1 MDDPPEMLV
10 SKSLSEVADSHFFI
24 LSCFVAGLVGIF
36 TIAFTAFQWRRNI
49 SLTWMKAIA
58 RSKKNPKARN
68 KAPQVSHTWVLE
80 SVTRGKNLNCC
91 VCLKP
96 LSPSQTLGPMVA
108 SDNFIY
114 RCGICGAASHLG
126 CSSNAHKDCK
136 CVSMIGY
143 EHVVHQWAVRWME
156 ITEQNDETSFC
167 SHCEEP
173 CSESF
178 LGGSPVWCCL
188 WCQRLVHVECHTSL
202 STETADVCDLGPLRR
217 LILSPLF
224 VRELSRTSSGGILSS
239 ITQGANEIASTVRG
253 HIRSQS
259 KKHQHSNGNKDC
271 TGCGNGAGDRLTESS
286 SGMSQT
292 VNGSHSLE
300 ENCNGSASSGDQNY
314 SSDQGK
320 HAVPKPDLC
329 RNSSINQKDDCQ
341 MASKQRY
348 AILDLPTDA
357 RPLLV
362 FVNKKSGAQQG
373 ESLRLRLNTL
383 LNPVQVRS
391 SIFFI
396 FIV

>member
-300 ENCNGSASSGDQNY
+300 ENCNGNASSGDQNY

-320 HAVPKPDLC
+320 YAVPKPDLC